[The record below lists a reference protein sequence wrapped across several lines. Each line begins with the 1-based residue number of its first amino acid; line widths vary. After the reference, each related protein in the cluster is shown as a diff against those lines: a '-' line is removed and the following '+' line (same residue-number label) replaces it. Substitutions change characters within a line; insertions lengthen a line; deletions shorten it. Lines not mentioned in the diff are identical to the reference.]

1 MVGTVLTT
9 RFSKKDI
16 EVMENLIKS
25 GFFESKSDLIRHS
38 VRHFIEE
45 KTLSVPLLIKKNAI
59 QADKLGITHEDLI
72 KKAKKIGAKVYEEE
86 YGDN

>member
-1 MVGTVLTT
+1 MSGTVLTT

-16 EVMENLIKS
+16 ETMENLIKS
-25 GFFESKSDLIRHS
+25 GYFESKSDLIRHS

-45 KTLSVPLLIKKNAI
+45 KTFSIPLLIKKNAI
-59 QADKLGITHEDLI
+59 QADKLGITHRELI
-72 KKAKKIGAKVYEEE
+72 KKARTIGAKVYEEE